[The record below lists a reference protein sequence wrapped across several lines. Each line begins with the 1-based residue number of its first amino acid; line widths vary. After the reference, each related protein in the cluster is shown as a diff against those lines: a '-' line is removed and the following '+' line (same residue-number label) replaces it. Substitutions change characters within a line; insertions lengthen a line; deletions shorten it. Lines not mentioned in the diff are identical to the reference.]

1 MVFGGGVVFVRMGG
15 GCCIR
20 VMMWLFLFIL
30 ASLGS
35 QLFFTDSDVVRFFK
49 FRSKMGLYICGS
61 ISLTWRFLVEVLEVS
76 FIGRGNISLYSLH
89 VTLYPVLR
97 HDGSLLRAS
106 LGLFEQLFIFK
117 S

>member
-1 MVFGGGVVFVRMGG
+1 
-15 GCCIR
+15 
-20 VMMWLFLFIL
+20 MMWLFLFIL